1 MQRRSAPSEVLSLPV
16 PEDGGLGSFRGTD
29 VAVDPQ
35 QVVQDAPV
43 EVKDGAHHQYM
54 HDLVAVAPVVEEARP
69 EALRDACDVDD
80 PAQHGQRVHHEEV
93 AQRGGAAAAHADAAQ
108 QEEGEAEHGLPGEG
122 AQPAHAAAG
131 RDCAVDGVCGQQD
144 VDEQRHG
151 ADEGVAPQRDVDDRE
166 RP

>member
-1 MQRRSAPSEVLSLPV
+1 MRRGSV
-16 PEDGGLGSFRGTD
+16 GGTA

-43 EVKDGAHHQYM
+43 QVEDGAHHQYV
-54 HDLVAVAPVVEEARP
+54 HNLVAVAPVVEEARP
-69 EALRDACDVDD
+69 EALRYACDVDD

-93 AQRGGAAAAHADAAQ
+93 AERGGAPAAHARPAE

-122 AQPAHAAAG
+122 AQPAHAAPG
-131 RDCAVDGVCGQQD
+131 RDGAVDGVRGQQD
-144 VDEQRHG
+144 VDEQGHR